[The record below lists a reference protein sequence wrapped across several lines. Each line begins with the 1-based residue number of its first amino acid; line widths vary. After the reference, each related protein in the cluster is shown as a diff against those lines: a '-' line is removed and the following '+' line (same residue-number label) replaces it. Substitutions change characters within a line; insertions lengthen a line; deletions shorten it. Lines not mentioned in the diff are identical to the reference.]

1 MKKSISDQP
10 VFTIYKVTDWT
21 KYSHNDPGA
30 TLIQSGLKGWEAL
43 QKIKELNKNDFDGPL
58 HPDGCPIGR
67 YKYCTQKQWD
77 EDRIQF
83 MEQCLF
89 K

>member
-1 MKKSISDQP
+1 MERIADQP
-10 VFTIYKVTDWT
+10 VFIIYKVTDWT
-21 KYSHNDPGA
+21 KYCHNDSGA
-30 TLIQSGLKGWEAL
+30 ILIQSGLKGWEAL
-43 QKIKELNKNDFDGPL
+43 QKIRELNKNDYDGPL
-58 HPDGCPIGR
+58 HSDGSPIGR

-77 EDRIQF
+77 KDRIQF